1 MHIPHARTRHTNIG
15 NRRSDPWLLTFYTL
29 LRRQLSNVCHNFSL
43 SHIHNLITI
52 DKKYTLSYVYWDHTN
67 TSQGY
72 INIRFFSL
80 CYFFSFW
87 VFFTMGTTRR
97 DFLRSYEIPRFL
109 SLVFFF
115 FFLKSN
121 NDTVKYRESL
131 IIFI

>member
-1 MHIPHARTRHTNIG
+1 
-15 NRRSDPWLLTFYTL
+15 
-29 LRRQLSNVCHNFSL
+29 
-43 SHIHNLITI
+43 
-52 DKKYTLSYVYWDHTN
+52 
-67 TSQGY
+67 
-72 INIRFFSL
+72 
-80 CYFFSFW
+80 
-87 VFFTMGTTRR
+87 MGTTRR